1 MLFTEENARANIRNR
16 DGRRIFILGKNDCLT
31 AGARDFLSRERIEI
45 LPASEARPERYAL
58 LGGGYL
64 EEKPEHMTH
73 LDGQTL
79 VPKTHPRIV
88 FRGKLD
94 TLEAELILARLAV
107 PNLDRELGEILT
119 FARNLLRCEVLGEPV
134 EEGRLL
140 GLTDEEL
147 RQHSHFPQEFYHQ
160 PHFMPDASD
169 GQKIAMMNRARCA
182 AREAELAAVAAFTDR
197 DGRMTRPDLLRAMNR
212 LSSALYVLMIRQKKL
227 LN

>member
-160 PHFMPDASD
+160 PHFMLESSD
-169 GQKIAMMNRARCA
+169 GQKIARLNRARCA
-182 AREAELAAVAAFTDR
+182 AREAELAAVAAFTER
-197 DGRMTRPDLLRAMNR
+197 DGRMTCPDLLRAMNR